1 MSGTTA
7 EIIPIVIVQV
17 VILAFWLGMMFYVN
31 SHPQWG
37 GRARADTVSTHALAG
52 SVPAPRLSSP
62 GLVVPGQRP
71 ATADGEVA
79 PEQARVSETQ
89 RE

>member
-7 EIIPIVIVQV
+7 EIIPIVIVPV

-31 SHPQWG
+31 SHPQWRG
-37 GRARADTVSTHALAG
+37 QPRADNVSTHALAG
-52 SVPAPRLSSP
+52 SVPAQRLSGP
-62 GLVVPGQRP
+62 GRVIPGQP
-71 ATADGEVA
+71 ATAGGEAA
-79 PEQARVSETQ
+79 PEQPQVSQTQ